1 MSEKSSLLSED
12 KYIQKRKNERFA
24 YFLGIFTQFLWALNG
39 LQLKSYQPHF
49 PESFTTNAVVLWR
62 SIPVMI
68 IGYTLCQYKKLR
80 ITPHREV
87 KHIVWFYF
95 RHLGNYFC
103 VLLNITV
110 LSYFRLSTSRVF
122 VGCQPLVIIFLS
134 IIVLNETFYWRY
146 LIGILTCLSGS
157 AMIFLN
163 DKRPQARQ
171 TILHDNIY
179 MGLFFAFLFLIF
191 GSFNSIGQKMMTKDK
206 MPADVQNFYLG
217 LYNSIPP
224 FLMCIYE
231 RHFAITDIKF
241 ILYCMSNG
249 VLFYCANYFTS
260 VCYKYIAISKF
271 LPVTY
276 LNIVFTFL
284 LSIVVLREPIFF
296 TDVIGAFLII
306 GFQFYNIT
314 FPPTRNNLQ
323 VKNEKEIFLNDLN
336 NSELE
341 NNIIEINRISYD
353 SHSMNNY

>member
-12 KYIQKRKNERFA
+12 KFIEKRKNERFA

-39 LQLKSYQPHF
+39 LQLKSYQPNF
-49 PESFTTNAVVLWR
+49 PKSFTTNSVVFWR
-62 SIPVMI
+62 SLPVMV
-68 IGYTLCQYKKLR
+68 IGYTICHYKKIR

-122 VGCQPLVIIFLS
+122 LGCQPLVIIFLS
-134 IIVLNETFYWRY
+134 IIVLDETFYWRY
-146 LIGILTCLSGS
+146 LIGILTCLTGS
-157 AMIFLN
+157 ALIVLN
-163 DKRPQARQ
+163 DKKPQAKQ
-171 TILHDNIY
+171 TILNDNIY
-179 MGLFFAFLFLIF
+179 KGLFFACLFLIF
-191 GSFNSIGQKMMTKDK
+191 GSFNSIGQKMMAKDK
-206 MPADVQNFYLG
+206 MPEDVQNFYLG

-224 FLMCIYE
+224 FFLCIYY
-231 RHFAITDIKF
+231 RHFAITDIKY
-241 ILYCMSNG
+241 ILYCMLNG

-284 LSIVVLREPIFF
+284 LAITALGEPLFF
-296 TDVIGAFLII
+296 TDIIGATLII
-306 GFQFYNIT
+306 GFQFLNLT
-314 FPPTRNNLQ
+314 FPPGRTNVNINNT
-323 VKNEKEIFLNDLN
+323 KEDFLSAITD
-336 NSELE
+336 SERE
-341 NNIIEINRISYD
+341 SQNIEINRISFD
-353 SHSMNNY
+353 SRCLDNY